1 MDTQSMALSGNERK
15 LMGTLCLL
23 IIFGNINM
31 TMFNLS
37 IPSISADF
45 ALTSSQV
52 SWVMVGYSIL
62 MAIGAGTYGKLT
74 ESFSFRQLYVIGL
87 ILLAFGSMIGFFAAS
102 YLQVIIGR
110 LLQAAGASSISPLS
124 YAAVTL
130 YFKPTVK
137 GRVLGTLSATIAFA
151 SGFGPVFGGFVEQYF
166 GWRALFI
173 VSSLSL
179 FVIPLIFKYVPDK
192 KHGRGS
198 FDFLGAVLFSAGLAL
213 VLLGVTNYWFML
225 IAGAAVL
232 LWFGTHIQK
241 KEHPFIDAS
250 FMKNAPYRRIL
261 GIGFLTFVCNTGL
274 TFTLPV
280 MMKNS
285 FHLPTSKIGLLMLP
299 GAACAALLGSRIG
312 GWTDRFGSSR
322 VLVISQ
328 SLVISGFILL
338 GVSVHLP
345 PWIDALLIIILMIGF
360 NGVLTSSSNLVS
372 TTLRSAELGVGM
384 GIFTLA
390 YLLGGAF
397 GPALVGRLIDLN
409 MPFSVVYFTISLLA
423 ILTYL
428 FARKSNPSGSY
439 GN

>member
-1 MDTQSMALSGNERK
+1 
-15 LMGTLCLL
+15 
-23 IIFGNINM
+23 
-31 TMFNLS
+31 
-37 IPSISADF
+37 
-45 ALTSSQV
+45 
-52 SWVMVGYSIL
+52 MVRYS
-62 MAIGAGTYGKLT
+62 YS
-74 ESFSFRQLYVIGL
+74 E
-87 ILLAFGSMIGFFAAS
+87 
-102 YLQVIIGR
+102 
-110 LLQAAGASSISPLS
+110 
-124 YAAVTL
+124 
-130 YFKPTVK
+130 
-137 GRVLGTLSATIAFA
+137 
-151 SGFGPVFGGFVEQYF
+151 
-166 GWRALFI
+166 
-173 VSSLSL
+173 
-179 FVIPLIFKYVPDK
+179 
-192 KHGRGS
+192 
-198 FDFLGAVLFSAGLAL
+198 
-213 VLLGVTNYWFML
+213 
-225 IAGAAVL
+225 
-232 LWFGTHIQK
+232 

-397 GPALVGRLIDLN
+397 GPALVGRLIDLK

-428 FARKSNPSGSY
+428 FARKANPSGSY